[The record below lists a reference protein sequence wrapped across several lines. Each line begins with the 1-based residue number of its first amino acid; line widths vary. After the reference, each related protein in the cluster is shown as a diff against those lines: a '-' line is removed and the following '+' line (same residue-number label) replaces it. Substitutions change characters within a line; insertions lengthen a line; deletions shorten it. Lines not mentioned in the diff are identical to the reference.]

1 MSEFKWGIIGTGG
14 IARAFATDIALLGD
28 HVVAAVGSRSFEKA
42 ESFVKSIPG
51 AKAYGSY
58 DALLNDSHI
67 NSIDV

>member
-28 HVVAAVGSRSFEKA
+28 HVVAAVGSRSLEKA
-42 ESFVKSIPG
+42 EGFVKSIPG

-58 DALLNDSHI
+58 DALLNDPHI
-67 NSIDV
+67 DAI